1 VPPPAANNGG
11 GTGHPQTGSGIAAPA
26 PEGRPAHC
34 QVAGAAL
41 NSCPGNTA
49 PQPDDTQA
57 MSPAE
62 DAAFIEAAVDWL
74 RVDHPSL
81 AAIEAATT
89 ALTDYETNRDWMAQA
104 AQHIARRPWCCR
116 TGAAD
121 CTYAGP
127 ALRMAR
133 RVMDAVNAQRKTPA

>member
-1 VPPPAANNGG
+1 
-11 GTGHPQTGSGIAAPA
+11 
-26 PEGRPAHC
+26 
-34 QVAGAAL
+34 
-41 NSCPGNTA
+41 
-49 PQPDDTQA
+49 

-74 RVDHPSL
+74 RVDHPCL
-81 AAIEAATT
+81 PAIEAATT
-89 ALTDYETNRDWMAQA
+89 ALTDYEANREWMAQA
-104 AQHIARRPWCCR
+104 AGHVARRPWCCR

-133 RVMDAVNAQRKTPA
+133 RVMDAVNTQRAATA